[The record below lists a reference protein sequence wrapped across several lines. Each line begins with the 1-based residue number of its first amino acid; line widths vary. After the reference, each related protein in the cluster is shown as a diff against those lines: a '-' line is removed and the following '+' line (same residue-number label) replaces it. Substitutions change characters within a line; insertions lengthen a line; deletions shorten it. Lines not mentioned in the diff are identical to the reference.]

1 LTQSGPTQ
9 SDPKKF
15 EVVVPDTKEGR
26 ETAIEGFFA
35 DEYRLLGAGRYD
47 DAVQLSVAWHEALEG
62 DAPDD
67 RLALGEVRAAGGW
80 ALHLTN
86 DEHAAERSLTF
97 AYFDGVQ
104 ELERLSKEP
113 GDPSGNSKAVAR
125 AQRLIGISA
134 NYLGVFHTEVTGD
147 LQKAQS
153 YLEDAVK
160 RLPEDPR
167 LVLVHVQALGNLA
180 RVFQKLGDAAKARE
194 LYLEALDPLDTIP
207 ELNGVYERFLCRQ
220 SLARVERDLGNE
232 DACEA
237 GLREAFDLARS
248 MVPGDSPE
256 LAAVQ
261 YELATGLAVWGSPFE
276 AEIHVR
282 QSYAMYA
289 RTLGD
294 SSHVLGEPAV
304 LLGWLLLSRGELDE
318 ASFFLGK
325 GGMLVDVSLRH
336 HLEIGTEELRVIKG
350 AQERN
355 ALDVCLS
362 AAWHHPE
369 HSGLA
374 EAAADAVL
382 RRKSLAMHILAEQR
396 RTQRVHE
403 SETVRSLL
411 SALDADKEQLG
422 HALVSGASKDSVAD
436 LVAEVRRREELIGL
450 LSRLEFKTDDREERL
465 AAGLAERA
473 GVLRQW
479 GNASAEMPRTV
490 PADAA
495 LVEYVRFT
503 LLPQRPWEEAPRVS
517 NYLALV
523 WRGGVDS
530 PQLVRLGEAEP
541 IDRLV
546 DELQNALDADGAA
559 LEEGREVRFSGSNTA
574 ILAGRLRRFVLDGVL
589 VAAGDAKRLFLAPD
603 SNLQAVP
610 FAILPIAEGHLIDR
624 YELTYLTSGQDLLRV
639 PLPASDTL
647 DPPLVVADPD
657 YDAFAGETANAER
670 FERMSGTR
678 KEGIEIARLLGIEP
692 VMDDAATEIR
702 VRSAHSPSILH
713 VATHGWYLQ
722 QVGKTTDEPEWLEHP
737 RLARLKDPGFL
748 HTFAA
753 RSGLV
758 LAGFNSVWAGKL
770 VPPEFGDGL
779 LTAGEVAAMDLQG
792 TELAVLSA
800 CDTGLGSVV
809 DLEGVYGLGRSL
821 LMAGARAVITAMWKV
836 PDAPSQEIMLGL
848 YRRLIAGVPRG
859 AALRDAQ
866 LAARSDGRHPYLWGA
881 FVLHGNPD
889 KIRQSAFEDLLK
901 RSPQA
906 ESIDIKR
913 LPAVVALRRN
923 DYDAL
928 VVAAAKLA
936 EGGDAL
942 SALNMGLAHQLKGD
956 PKAAES
962 WYAMAANGGLGVASL
977 ALGMAHHGR
986 GEVPEAE
993 KWWRLAISQGNDD
1006 ASQALAASLIRRGE
1020 GGEARRIWQAGADR
1034 GHRDCVYAIA
1044 NEASAAGENQ
1054 RAVEYWM
1061 RTADMGDW
1069 RAAEQLATLAQQEGR
1084 DGDADTWWQ
1093 RAAELGAEGPATS
1106 LAAVAYKDGRIEEA
1120 IGMWRAAAALGSS
1133 EAAHNLGVALDERE
1147 DPDAE
1152 KWYRAAAD
1160 AGYPQSANNMAT
1172 LLLERGDMA
1181 GALRY
1186 YQIAAENG
1194 HPKAPGIL
1202 GNLLLERGEDD
1213 HAVRWLRP
1221 AAETGNA
1228 DAAEGLSTWYER
1240 QGDQTQAAAWLESAG
1255 SHGSPIALHRLGL
1268 QAYNRRDSD
1277 AAAELWLRA
1286 AQAGNADSAES
1297 IAQMLDASGEAE
1309 KAEEWWAGAAGAGVE
1324 SAAVTLAGRY
1334 IKRGD
1339 AEGAVAVLGPAVSAG
1354 GEAARAFLHL
1364 LTSDEKVLE
1373 QRARRGHLQP
1383 ILGLLTLA
1391 SMREDEVA
1399 AGRWMAAAA
1408 ELGEPTLLVPAG
1420 RSAMQ
1425 QNNIKD
1431 AERWLLAAVASGQ
1444 ADAAIALA
1452 EMYRGRG
1459 DRKVETKWNSRAT
1472 KLAEASSSLMAGI
1485 EAQKGGDLKT
1495 AERNWRSSAHEGIPE
1510 AAARLANVLLER
1522 KDPESAKWAE
1532 VAAAGGEPGPA
1543 NSLAMAFADA
1553 GLHDKANVWIRVA
1566 LDACR
1571 GR

>member
-1 LTQSGPTQ
+1 VTQPGPTQ

-15 EVVVPDTKEGR
+15 EVVLPDTDEER
-26 ETAIEGFFA
+26 EIAIEGFFA
-35 DEYRLLGAGRYD
+35 DGYRLMGAGRYE
-47 DAVQLSVAWHEALEG
+47 DAVQLSIAWHEALER
-62 DAPDD
+62 DAPND
-67 RLALGEVRAAGGW
+67 RLALGEVRAVGGW

-97 AYFDGVQ
+97 AYFDGLQ
-104 ELERLSKEP
+104 ELERLRKEQ

-125 AQRLIGISA
+125 AQRLIGIAA

-147 LQKAQS
+147 LQKAQT

-160 RLPEDPR
+160 QLPEDPR

-180 RVFQKLGDAAKARE
+180 TVFQKLGDAVKARE
-194 LYLEALDPLDTIP
+194 LCLEALDPLDRIP

-220 SLARVERDLGNE
+220 LLARVERDLGNE

-237 GLREAFDLARS
+237 GLREAFELARS

-261 YELATGLAVWGSPFE
+261 YELAAGLAAWGSPFE

-294 SSHVLGEPAV
+294 SSYLLGEPAV
-304 LLGWLLLSRGELDE
+304 LLGWLLLCRGELDE
-318 ASFFLGK
+318 ASFFLSK
-325 GGMLVDVSLRH
+325 GGMIVDVSLRH
-336 HLEIGTEELRVIKG
+336 RLEIGTEELRVIKG
-350 AQERN
+350 AHERN

-362 AAWHHPE
+362 AAWHHPA

-374 EAAADAVL
+374 GAAANAVL
-382 RRKSLAMHILAEQR
+382 RRKSLAMQILAEQR

-403 SETVRSLL
+403 SEIVRSEL
-411 SALDADKEQLG
+411 SALDADKELLG
-422 HALVSGASKDSVAD
+422 HALVSGASEDSVAA
-436 LVAEVRRREELIGL
+436 LVAEVRRREELIGM
-450 LSRLEFKTDDREERL
+450 LSRLEFKTDDREERR
-465 AAGLAERA
+465 AAGIAKRA

-503 LLPQRPWEEAPRVS
+503 LLPQRPWEEAPWVP

-523 WRGGVDS
+523 WRGGADG
-530 PQLVRLGEAEP
+530 PQVVRLGEAEP
-541 IDRLV
+541 IDRVV

-559 LEEGREVRFSGSNTA
+559 LEEGRDVAFSGSNTA
-574 ILAGRLRRFVLDGVL
+574 ILAGRLRRLVLDGVL
-589 VAAGDAKRLFLAPD
+589 VAAGDAKRLLLAPD

-610 FAILPIAEGHLIDR
+610 FAILPVAEGHLIDR
-624 YELTYLTSGQDLLRV
+624 YELTYLTTGQDLLRV
-639 PLPASDTL
+639 PPPAPDTL
-647 DPPLVVADPD
+647 DPPLIVADPD
-657 YDAFAGETANAER
+657 YDAFAGETDNVER
-670 FERMSGTR
+670 FERLSGTR
-678 KEGIEIARLLGIEP
+678 KEGIDIARLLGIEP
-692 VMDDAATEIR
+692 VMDEAATETR
-702 VRSAHSPSILH
+702 VRSTHSPSVLH
-713 VATHGWYLQ
+713 IATHGWFLQ
-722 QVGKTTDEPEWLEHP
+722 QIGKATDEPEWLEHP

-758 LAGFNSVWAGKL
+758 LAGFNTAWAGKP

-800 CDTGLGSVV
+800 CDTGRGSVV

-836 PDAPSQEIMLGL
+836 PDAPSHDMMLSL

-859 AALRDAQ
+859 AALRDSQ
-866 LAARSDGRHPYLWGA
+866 LAARSDGGHPYLWGA

-889 KIRQSAFEDLLK
+889 QIGQSAFEDLLK

-913 LPAVVALRRN
+913 LPAVVALRRK

-928 VVAAAKLA
+928 VVAAGKLA
-936 EGGDAL
+936 EDGDAL

-956 PKAAES
+956 TKAAES
-962 WYAMAANGGLGVASL
+962 WYTRAANGGLGVASL
-977 ALGMAHHGR
+977 ALGMAHYGR

-1044 NEASAAGENQ
+1044 NEASSAGENQ
-1054 RAVEYWM
+1054 RAIEYWM
-1061 RTADMGDW
+1061 RAADMGDW
-1069 RAAEQLATLAQQEGR
+1069 RAAEQLATLAQEEDRGS
-1084 DGDADTWWQ
+1084 DADTWWQ

-1106 LAAVAYKDGRIEEA
+1106 LAEVAYKDGRIEEA
-1120 IGMWRAAAALGSS
+1120 IRMWRAAASLGSS
-1133 EAAHNLGVALDERE
+1133 EAAHNLGVALDERG

-1152 KWYRAAAD
+1152 KWYRTAAD
-1160 AGYPQSANNMAT
+1160 AGYPQSANNLAG

-1186 YQIAAENG
+1186 YEVAAENG
-1194 HPKAPGIL
+1194 HPRAPGIL
-1202 GNLLLERGEDD
+1202 GNLLLEQGEED
-1213 HAVRWLRP
+1213 HALHWLRP
-1221 AAETGNA
+1221 AAEAGNA
-1228 DAAEGLSTWYER
+1228 EAAEGLSRWSER
-1240 QGDQTQAAAWLESAG
+1240 QGDKTQAAYWLEWAG

-1268 QAYNRRDSD
+1268 EAYNRGDSD

-1297 IAQMLDASGEAE
+1297 IAQMLEASGEVE

-1324 SAAVTLAGRY
+1324 SAAVSLAGRY

-1339 AEGAVAVLGPAVSAG
+1339 AGGAIGVLSTAASAG
-1354 GEAARAFLHL
+1354 GETAKAFLHL
-1364 LTSDEKVLE
+1364 LNSDEKVLE
-1373 QRARRGHLQP
+1373 RRAQRGHMQP
-1383 ILGLLTLA
+1383 IFDLLTLA

-1399 AGRWMAAAA
+1399 VRRWTAAGA
-1408 ELGEPTLLVPAG
+1408 ELGEPTLLVAAG

-1425 QNNIKD
+1425 QNNGKD
-1431 AERWLLAAVASGQ
+1431 AERWLLAAVARGQ
-1444 ADAAIALA
+1444 PDGAIALA
-1452 EMYRGRG
+1452 EMYRARG
-1459 DRKVETKWNSRAT
+1459 DRKVETKWKSRAA
-1472 KLAEASSSLMAGI
+1472 KLAEATGSLMAGI
-1485 EAQKGGDLKT
+1485 EAQEAGDLKT
-1495 AERNWRSSAHEGIPE
+1495 AERKWRSSAKEGIPE

-1543 NSLAMAFADA
+1543 NSLAMALADA
-1553 GLHDKANVWIRVA
+1553 GLHDKARVWMRVA